1 MRMSLRTR
9 LQVPGTLL
17 ALAALAAVLAYAP
30 AAQTA
35 PGDLADLGVT
45 KSDSP
50 DPVTTGA
57 TLTYTI
63 QVTNL
68 GPDEATGVTVSDRLP
83 SQVDFL
89 SANASS
95 GSCQRKGRNVNCALG
110 NLNDDPT
117 KGNTVTVTIQVR
129 PTKAGS
135 ISNTASVDSVETDP
149 VSLNDKAEATTTVAA
164 APQVAFCRG
173 VKATVVGTP
182 KADTLVGTGGPDVFA
197 ALRGDDTIFGL
208 AGRDLVC
215 AGGGQDRV
223 AAGSAA
229 DRAFGGG
236 GADRL
241 RGRGGP
247 DRLVGNGGNDLL
259 AGNAGGDVLRGGSG
273 ADACIGGAGLDRLR
287 GCES

>member
-1 MRMSLRTR
+1 MDWRAR

-17 ALAALAAVLAYAP
+17 ALAALAAALTYAP

-35 PGDLADLGVT
+35 PGDLADLGVS

-68 GPDEATGVTVSDRLP
+68 GPDEATGVTVSDHLP
-83 SQVDFL
+83 GQVDFL
-89 SANASS
+89 SAGASS
-95 GSCQRKGRNVNCALG
+95 GSCQRKGRNVNCSLG
-110 NLNDDPT
+110 DLDDDPT
-117 KGNTVTVTIQVR
+117 KGNTGTVTIQIR
-129 PTKAGS
+129 PKKAGT
-135 ISNTASVDSVETDP
+135 IPNTASVDSVENDP
-149 VSLNDKAEATTTVAA
+149 VPLNDRAEASTTVVA
-164 APQVAFCRG
+164 APRTAFCRG
-173 VKATVVGTP
+173 FKATVVGTP
-182 KADTLVGTGGPDVFA
+182 GADTLVGTGGPDVIA
-197 ALRGDDTIFGL
+197 GLGGPDTIFGL
-208 AGRDLVC
+208 DGRDLIC
-215 AGGGQDRV
+215 SAAGNDGV

-229 DRAFGGG
+229 DRVFGGA

-247 DRLVGNGGNDLL
+247 DRLVGNGGGDLL
-259 AGNAGGDVLRGGSG
+259 AGNAGPDVLRGGRG
-273 ADACIGGAGLDRLR
+273 TDRCVGGAGLDRLR